1 MTLASEMNSTQ
12 GTILVVDDEPDI
24 LIALED
30 LFEND
35 YRVLTSSS
43 PIKALDIIRQEP
55 DIAIII
61 SDQRMP
67 EMQGDEFLAK
77 ARNVTDAEAILLT
90 GYADLKAV
98 IGAVNKGRIMAYV
111 PKPWDPAA
119 LSNMVAAAYQRR
131 MLARELDT
139 ERALLHGLMEST
151 GDLISF
157 KDLEGRFVR
166 LNAAKARNLG
176 CPAGDCLGRRER
188 DYVSPERATRIEEAE
203 RRVIE
208 ARKPDEVIEER
219 STPDG
224 TTQWFLI
231 NHIPILDESGAVTNL
246 ATIERDITERKLMEM
261 RLRQADKM
269 QALGTL
275 AGGVAH
281 DFNNLLMAVLGS
293 LDLASRRAP
302 DDPRLTRLLQN
313 ATYAAERGASLTQ
326 RLLSFS
332 RQRDLR
338 LQAVDV
344 NQVIT
349 GMNDLLTRT
358 LGGVI
363 RIERHLTDGLWTAMV
378 DPDQLELAIL
388 NLCINARD
396 AMEENGI
403 LTLSTRNETVS
414 EGQIAELN
422 GGEYVVISVVDTGTG
437 IPPEVLAR
445 VLEPFFTTKE
455 VGKGTGL
462 GLPMVY
468 GLAQQ
473 SGGTVTI
480 HSTLGVGT
488 TVELYLSRAAAEQE
502 SDCRQQQTIAPD
514 APKVRIL
521 LVDDDAEVRTV
532 TAAYLNEMGH
542 RVVEAADG
550 SSALDILKA
559 DDHLDLLIAD
569 FAMPGM
575 TGTDLADK
583 AREVRPDIGVLLV
596 TGYADP
602 KRLPEGY
609 LMLHK
614 PFSRDDLAAKVGEAA
629 PRKANLHS
637 TAGER

>member
-1 MTLASEMNSTQ
+1 MTLLSEMNPTN

-35 YRVLTSSS
+35 YRVLTASS
-43 PIKALDIIRQEP
+43 PTQALDILRHEP
-55 DIAIII
+55 EIAIII

-77 ARNVTDAEAILLT
+77 ARNVSDAEAILLT

-166 LNAAKARNLG
+166 LNAGKARSLG
-176 CPAGDCLGRRER
+176 CRAGDCLGRKER
-188 DYVSPERATRIEEAE
+188 DYIAPERAAMIEEAE
-203 RRVIE
+203 RRAIQ
-208 ARKPDEVIEER
+208 ARQPDEVIEER
-219 STPDG
+219 TLPDG
-224 TTQWFLI
+224 KTQWVLI
-231 NHIPILDESGAVTNL
+231 NHIPILDEQGSVTNL

-349 GMNDLLTRT
+349 GMSDLLTRT

-363 RIERHLTDGLWTAMV
+363 RIERHLTDELWAAMV

-396 AMEENGI
+396 AMPENGV
-403 LTLSTRNETVS
+403 LTLSTRNEAVE
-414 EGQIAELN
+414 EGRITDLT
-422 GGEYVVISVVDTGTG
+422 GGDYVVIAVADTGSG

-480 HSTLGVGT
+480 QSTVGTGT
-488 TVELYLSRAAAEQE
+488 TVELYLSRATKAQDGRPHEEQ
-502 SDCRQQQTIAPD
+502 SIAPD

-559 DDHLDLLIAD
+559 DDQLDVLIAD

-575 TGTDLADK
+575 TGTDLACK
-583 AREVRPDIGVLLV
+583 AREVRPDIGILLV

-602 KRLPEGY
+602 KRVPDGY

-614 PFSRDDLAAKVGEAA
+614 PFSRADLAAKVGEATGQTQA
-629 PRKANLHS
+629 
-637 TAGER
+637 

>member
-1 MTLASEMNSTQ
+1 MTSTN

-35 YRVLTSSS
+35 YRVLTASS
-43 PIKALDIIRQEP
+43 PVQALDILRREP
-55 DIAIII
+55 EVAIII

-77 ARNVTDAEAILLT
+77 ARSVSDAEAILLT

-111 PKPWDPAA
+111 PKPWDPTA

-131 MLARELDT
+131 LLARELDT

-157 KDLEGRFVR
+157 KDPEGRFVR
-166 LNAAKARNLG
+166 LNAGKAKSLG
-176 CPAGDCLGRRER
+176 CAAVDCLGRKER
-188 DYVSPERATRIEEAE
+188 DYVSPERAAMIEEAE
-203 RRVIE
+203 RRAIE
-208 ARKPDEVIEER
+208 ARQPDEVIEER
-219 STPDG
+219 TLPDG
-224 TTQWFLI
+224 KTQWLLI
-231 NHIPILDESGAVTNL
+231 NHIPILDEQGSVANL

-349 GMNDLLTRT
+349 GMSDLLTRT

-363 RIERHLTDGLWTAMV
+363 RIERHLTDELWAAMV

-396 AMEENGI
+396 AMAENGV
-403 LTLSTRNETVS
+403 LTLSTRNEAVEEDRITDL
-414 EGQIAELN
+414 A
-422 GGEYVVISVVDTGTG
+422 GGDYVVISVADTGMG

-480 HSTLGVGT
+480 HSTVGAGT
-488 TVELYLSRAAAEQE
+488 TVELYLSRAAKAQDDGHHEEQ
-502 SDCRQQQTIAPD
+502 SIAPD

-559 DDHLDLLIAD
+559 DDQLDVLIAD

-575 TGTDLADK
+575 TGTELADK
-583 AREVRPDIGVLLV
+583 AREVRPGLGILLV

-602 KRLPEGY
+602 KRVPDGY

-614 PFSRDDLAAKVGEAA
+614 PFSRTDLATKVGEATK
-629 PRKANLHS
+629 RGQK
-637 TAGER
+637 

>member
-1 MTLASEMNSTQ
+1 MTLSSEMTSTN

-35 YRVLTSSS
+35 YRVLTASS
-43 PIKALDIIRQEP
+43 PVQALDIIRQEP

-77 ARNVTDAEAILLT
+77 ARHETDADAILLT

-131 MLARELDT
+131 MLARKLDT
-139 ERALLHGLMEST
+139 ERALLRGLMEST

-157 KDLEGRFVR
+157 KDLDGRFVR
-166 LNAAKARNLG
+166 LNASKAQSLG
-176 CPAGDCLGRRER
+176 CNSEDCLDRKER
-188 DYVSPERATRIEEAE
+188 DFVPADRATMIEEAE
-203 RRVIE
+203 RRAVA
-208 ARKPDEVIEER
+208 ARAPDEVIEER
-219 STPDG
+219 TSPDG
-224 TTQWFLI
+224 TTKWFLI
-231 NHIPILDESGAVTNL
+231 NHIPILDEAGSVRNL

-349 GMNDLLTRT
+349 GMSDLLTRT
-358 LGGVI
+358 LGGVV
-363 RIERHLTDGLWTAMV
+363 RIERHLHDGLWMAMV

-396 AMEENGI
+396 AMAENGV
-403 LTLSTRNETVS
+403 LTLSTRNEAVD
-414 EGQIAELN
+414 EGRITELS
-422 GGEYVVISVVDTGTG
+422 GGEYVVISVTDTGSG

-480 HSTLGVGT
+480 QSTVGTGT
-488 TVELYLSRAAAEQE
+488 TVDLYLSRAAAEREDGPHEEQA
-502 SDCRQQQTIAPD
+502 IALD
-514 APKVRIL
+514 APKVRVL

-532 TAAYLNEMGH
+532 TAAYLTEMGH

-550 SSALDILKA
+550 SSALDILKT
-559 DDHLDLLIAD
+559 DDQLDLLIAD

-575 TGTDLADK
+575 TGTDLADR
-583 AREVRPDIGVLLV
+583 ARKIRSDLGILLV

-614 PFSRDDLAAKVGEAA
+614 PFSRPDLAAKVTEATRREQDRSL
-629 PRKANLHS
+629 PV
-637 TAGER
+637 

>member
-1 MTLASEMNSTQ
+1 MTLPSEMNPTH

-30 LFEND
+30 LFED
-35 YRVLTSSS
+35 EYRVLTASS
-43 PIKALDIIRQEP
+43 PIKALDIIRKEP

-98 IGAVNKGRIMAYV
+98 IGAVNKGRIMAYA

-119 LSNMVAAAYQRR
+119 LTNMVAAAYQRR

-139 ERALLHGLMEST
+139 ERSLLHGLMDSS

-157 KDLEGRFVR
+157 KDLDGRFVR
-166 LNAAKARNLG
+166 LNASKARTLG
-176 CPAGDCLGRRER
+176 NAAKSCLGHRER
-188 DYVSPERATRIEEAE
+188 DYVSPERATMIEDAE
-203 RRVIE
+203 RRAIA
-208 ARKPDEVIEER
+208 AREPDEVVEER
-219 STPDG
+219 IAPDG
-224 TTQWFLI
+224 ATQWFLI
-231 NHIPILDESGAVTNL
+231 NRIPILDEVGKVTNL

-332 RQRDLR
+332 RQRDMR

-363 RIERHLTDGLWTAMV
+363 RIERQLTDELWTAMV

-396 AMEENGI
+396 AMTESGI
-403 LTLSTRNETVS
+403 LTLSTRNETV
-414 EGQIAELN
+414 EDGRIAELN
-422 GGEYVVISVVDTGTG
+422 GGDYVVISVADTGTG

-455 VGKGTGL
+455 IGKGTGL

-480 HSTLGVGT
+480 RSTVGTGT
-488 TVELYLSRAAAEQE
+488 TVDLYLSRAACEREDSPRNEQILTM
-502 SDCRQQQTIAPD
+502 DT
-514 APKVRIL
+514 PKVRIL

-532 TAAYLNEMGH
+532 TAAYLTDMGH

-550 SSALDILKA
+550 SSALAILKT
-559 DDHLDLLIAD
+559 DDQLDLLVAD

-583 AREVRPDIGVLLV
+583 ARAIRPEIGILLV

-602 KRLPEGY
+602 KRMPEGY
-609 LMLHK
+609 PMLHK
-614 PFSRDDLAAKVGEAA
+614 PFSRTDLAAKVTEAA
-629 PRKANLHS
+629 RRPA
-637 TAGER
+637 A

>member
-1 MTLASEMNSTQ
+1 MTLPSDSHERS

-24 LIALED
+24 LVALED

-35 YRVLTSSS
+35 YRVLSTTS
-43 PIKALDIIRQEP
+43 PLKALDIIEREP

-67 EMQGDEFLAK
+67 EMAGDEFLAR
-77 ARNVTDAEAILLT
+77 ARHRSDAEAILLT

-111 PKPWDPAA
+111 PKPWDPDA
-119 LSNMVAAAYQRR
+119 LSNMVASAYERHT
-131 MLARELDT
+131 LARELET
-139 ERALLHGLMEST
+139 ERALLRGLMESME
-151 GDLISF
+151 DQISF
-157 KDLEGRFVR
+157 KDPEGRFVR
-166 LNAAKARNLG
+166 LNASKARSLDLA
-176 CPAGDCLGRRER
+176 PEACLGRKEGEFVAPSRAALIEQSIRLAILER
-188 DYVSPERATRIEEAE
+188 RPSESTEERHSPEGA
-203 RRVIE
+203 
-208 ARKPDEVIEER
+208 
-219 STPDG
+219 
-224 TTQWFLI
+224 TQWFLV
-231 NHIPILDESGAVTNL
+231 NHIPIIDEAGAVTNI
-246 ATIERDITERKLMEM
+246 ATIERDITERKVMEM

-338 LQAVDV
+338 PQATDV
-344 NQVIT
+344 NQVIRD
-349 GMNDLLTRT
+349 MNDLLTRT
-358 LGGVI
+358 LGGFI
-363 RIERHLTDGLWTAMV
+363 RIERDLAERLWVAMV

-396 AMEENGI
+396 AMAENGV
-403 LTLSTRNETVS
+403 LTLATRNETIE
-414 EGQIAELN
+414 EGQVTDL
-422 GGEYVVISVVDTGTG
+422 GRGDYVVISVADTGAG
-437 IPPEVLAR
+437 MPPEILSR

-462 GLPMVY
+462 GLSMVY

-473 SGGTVTI
+473 SGGTVVI

-488 TVELYLSRAAAEQE
+488 TVELYLSRTAVDE
-502 SDCRQQQTIAPD
+502 PD
-514 APKVRIL
+514 APHEKTSSAAPTTKVRIL

-542 RVVEAADG
+542 RIVEAADG
-550 SSALDILKA
+550 LSALDILKT
-559 DDHLDLLIAD
+559 DNQLDLLIAD

-575 TGTDLADK
+575 TGLDLAEK
-583 AREVRPDIGVLLV
+583 AKTLHPGLGVLLV

-602 KRLPEGY
+602 ERMPENY
-609 LMLHK
+609 PVLHK
-614 PFSRDDLAAKVGEAA
+614 PFTRDELDAKVAEVA
-629 PRKANLHS
+629 RKDGDADRPH
-637 TAGER
+637 

>member
-1 MTLASEMNSTQ
+1 MNSRN

-24 LIALED
+24 LVALED
-30 LFEND
+30 LFEDD
-35 YRVLTSSS
+35 YRVITTTS
-43 PIKALDIIRQEP
+43 PLKALEIVKQEP

-111 PKPWDPAA
+111 PKPWDPAT
-119 LSNMVAAAYQRR
+119 LSSMVASAYERR
-131 MLARELDT
+131 QLARDLDT
-139 ERALLHGLMEST
+139 ERALLRGLMEST
-151 GDLISF
+151 TDLISF

-166 LNAAKARNLG
+166 LNTSKARSLDCEQDQCLG
-176 CPAGDCLGRRER
+176 CRER
-188 DYVSPERATRIEEAE
+188 DFVAPERAAAIEDAE
-203 RRVIE
+203 RKAVS
-208 ARKPDEVIEER
+208 ARAPHEIIEER
-219 STPDG
+219 TAPDG
-224 TTQWFLI
+224 GTQWFYT
-231 NHIPILDESGAVTNL
+231 NHIPILDEAGAVTNL
-246 ATIERDITERKLMEM
+246 ATIERDITERKMMEM

-293 LDLASRRAP
+293 LDLATRRAP

-313 ATYAAERGASLTQ
+313 ATYAAERGATLTQ

-338 LQAVDV
+338 LQAVDI
-344 NQVIT
+344 NQVI
-349 GMNDLLTRT
+349 GEMNDLLTRT
-358 LGGVI
+358 LGGMV
-363 RIERHLTDGLWTAMV
+363 RIEKHLAPDLWPAMV

-396 AMEENGI
+396 AMPENGTV
-403 LTLSTRNETVS
+403 TLSTRNEHVEHGRITDL
-414 EGQIAELN
+414 GQ
-422 GGEYVVISVVDTGTG
+422 GDYVVISVADKGVG
-437 IPPEVLAR
+437 IPPEVLHR

-480 HSTLGVGT
+480 QSTVGVGT
-488 TVELYLSRAAAEQE
+488 VVELYLSRTSLEQE
-502 SDCRQQQTIAPD
+502 DEQRRKEARLPSAPSL
-514 APKVRIL
+514 RIL

-532 TAAYLNEMGH
+532 TSAYLSEMGH
-542 RVVEAADG
+542 RVVEAGDG
-550 SSALDILKA
+550 PSALDILKA
-559 DDHLDLLIAD
+559 DDRIDLLVAD
-569 FAMPGM
+569 FAMPRM
-575 TGTDLADK
+575 TGTELADK
-583 AREVRPDIGVLLV
+583 ARLGRPGLGVLLV
-596 TGYADP
+596 TGYVDP
-602 KRLPEGY
+602 EKMPQGY
-609 LMLHK
+609 PLLHK
-614 PFSRDDLAAKVGEAA
+614 PFSRAELAAKVTEVGGLAEDAA
-629 PRKANLHS
+629 ES
-637 TAGER
+637 

>member
-1 MTLASEMNSTQ
+1 MTLSGDIHARN

-24 LIALED
+24 LVALED

-35 YRVLTSSS
+35 YRVLSTTS
-43 PIKALDIIRQEP
+43 PLKALDIIEKEP

-67 EMQGDEFLAK
+67 EMPGDEFLAR
-77 ARNVTDAEAILLT
+77 ARHRSDAEAILLT

-98 IGAVNKGRIMAYV
+98 IGAVNKGRIMAYA
-111 PKPWDPAA
+111 PKPWDPTA
-119 LSNMVAAAYQRR
+119 LSSMVASAYERR
-131 MLARELDT
+131 MLARELET
-139 ERALLHGLMEST
+139 ERALLRGLMEST
-151 GDLISF
+151 GDQISF

-166 LNAAKARNLG
+166 LNASKARSLNLT
-176 CPAGDCLGRRER
+176 PEACLGRRES
-188 DYVSPERATRIEEAE
+188 DLVPPERAKPREEAE
-203 RRVIE
+203 RE
-208 ARKPDEVIEER
+208 TLAARKPSEHIEER
-219 STPDG
+219 SASNG
-224 TTQWFLI
+224 GTQWFLV
-231 NHIPILDESGAVTNL
+231 HQIPILNEAGAVTNI
-246 ATIERDITERKLMEM
+246 ATIERDVTERKIMEM

-344 NQVIT
+344 NHVISD
-349 GMNDLLTRT
+349 MNDLLTRT
-358 LGGVI
+358 LGGFI
-363 RIERHLTDGLWTAMV
+363 RIERHLAGSLWKAMV
-378 DPDQLELAIL
+378 DPDQLELAVL

-396 AMEENGI
+396 AMSENGV
-403 LTLSTRNETVS
+403 LTLSTRNEVIE
-414 EGQIAELN
+414 EGRITDL
-422 GGEYVVISVVDTGTG
+422 GRGDYVVISVADTGAG
-437 IPPEVLAR
+437 IPPEILSR

-462 GLPMVY
+462 GLSMVY

-480 HSTLGVGT
+480 DSTIGAGT
-488 TVELYLSRAAAEQE
+488 TVELYLSRAAIEEPRPE
-502 SDCRQQQTIAPD
+502 SEETSSFPS

-532 TAAYLNEMGH
+532 TAAYLSEMGH

-550 SSALDILKA
+550 ASALDILKA
-559 DDHLDLLIAD
+559 DSQFDLLIAD
-569 FAMPGM
+569 FAMPSM
-575 TGTDLADK
+575 TGLELAEQVRKLQPDLG
-583 AREVRPDIGVLLV
+583 ILLV

-602 KRLPEGY
+602 ERMPENY
-609 LMLHK
+609 PVLHK
-614 PFSRDDLAAKVGEAA
+614 PFTRTELGRKVTE
-629 PRKANLHS
+629 
-637 TAGER
+637 TARNAEHAGLPQS

>member
-1 MTLASEMNSTQ
+1 MSLADEMNAET

-24 LIALED
+24 LVALED
-30 LFEND
+30 LFESH
-35 YRVLTSSS
+35 YRVLTASS
-43 PIKALDIIRQEP
+43 PIKALDIIKHEP

-67 EMQGDEFLAK
+67 EMPGDEFLAK
-77 ARNVTDAEAILLT
+77 ARASTNAEAILLT

-98 IGAVNKGRIMAYV
+98 IGAVNKGRIMAYM
-111 PKPWDPAA
+111 PKPWDPDA
-119 LSNMVAAAYQRR
+119 LANMVAVAYQRR
-131 MLARELDT
+131 RLAQELDT
-139 ERALLHGLMEST
+139 ERALLRGLMESSD
-151 GDLISF
+151 DLISF
-157 KDLEGRFVR
+157 KDRDGRFVR
-166 LNAAKARNLG
+166 LNAAKAKSLACQPDSCIG
-176 CPAGDCLGRRER
+176 HRER
-188 DYVSPERATRIEEAE
+188 DFVSPERARMIEEAE
-203 RRVIE
+203 RRAIE
-208 ARKPDEVIEER
+208 AKAPDEIVEER
-219 STPDG
+219 ASADG
-224 TTQWFLI
+224 DTQWFLI
-231 NHIPILDESGAVTNL
+231 NHIPILDEAGSVTKL
-246 ATIERDITERKLMEM
+246 ATIERNVTERKLMEM

-349 GMNDLLTRT
+349 EMNDLLLRT
-358 LGGVI
+358 LGGMI
-363 RIERHLTDGLWTAMV
+363 RIERQLADGLWSAIV

-396 AMEENGI
+396 AMPDNGT
-403 LTLSTRNETVS
+403 LTLSTRNESVE
-414 EGQIAELN
+414 EGQIADLAQ
-422 GGEYVVISVVDTGTG
+422 GDYVVISVADTGTG
-437 IPPEVLAR
+437 IPPEVLSR

-473 SGGTVTI
+473 SGGTVVI
-480 HSTLGVGT
+480 NSAVGSGT
-488 TVELYLSRAAAEQE
+488 VVELYLSRTSTEQ
-502 SDCRQQQTIAPD
+502 RQGTRRQEETEHTSR
-514 APKVRIL
+514 KVRIL
-521 LVDDDAEVRTV
+521 LVDDDAEVRAV
-532 TAAYLNEMGH
+532 TAAYLAEMGH

-550 SSALDILKA
+550 AAALDILRA
-559 DDHLDLLIAD
+559 DDQLDLLIAD

-575 TGTDLADK
+575 TGTELADK
-583 AREVRPDIGVLLV
+583 ARGIRPGLGVLLV

-602 KRLPEGY
+602 ARMPDSY
-609 LMLHK
+609 LFLNK
-614 PFSRDDLAAKVGEAA
+614 PFSRSDLAAKIHEAA
-629 PRKANLHS
+629 PAEQSEAKAS
-637 TAGER
+637 A

>member
-1 MTLASEMNSTQ
+1 MTLPSEMTSPH

-24 LIALED
+24 LVALED

-35 YRVLTSSS
+35 YRVLTASS
-43 PIKALDIIRQEP
+43 PTKALDILRHEP
-55 DIAIII
+55 EVAIII

-77 ARNVTDAEAILLT
+77 ARDVSDAEAILLT

-111 PKPWDPAA
+111 PKPWDPTA

-131 MLARELDT
+131 LLARELDT

-166 LNAAKARNLG
+166 LNAGKARSLG
-176 CPAGDCLGRRER
+176 CTAGACLGRKER
-188 DYVSPERATRIEEAE
+188 DYVSPERATMIEEAE
-203 RRVIE
+203 RRAIE
-208 ARKPDEVIEER
+208 ARQPDEVIEER
-219 STPDG
+219 TLPDG
-224 TTQWFLI
+224 RTQWCLI
-231 NHIPILDESGAVTNL
+231 NHIPILDDQGAVTNL

-344 NQVIT
+344 NQVIS
-349 GMNDLLTRT
+349 GMSDLLTRT

-363 RIERHLTDGLWTAMV
+363 RIERHLADELWPAMV

-396 AMEENGI
+396 AMPENGI
-403 LTLSTRNETVS
+403 LTLATRNQAVE
-414 EGQIAELN
+414 EGRISDLT
-422 GGEYVVISVVDTGTG
+422 GGNYVVISVVDTGSG

-480 HSTLGVGT
+480 HSTVGIGT
-488 TVELYLSRAAAEQE
+488 TVELYLSRAAKAQDGRPHEGH
-502 SDCRQQQTIAPD
+502 SIAPD

-532 TAAYLNEMGH
+532 TAAYLSEMGH

-550 SSALDILKA
+550 ATALDILKA
-559 DDHLDLLIAD
+559 DDHLDVLIAD

-575 TGTDLADK
+575 TGTELADK
-583 AREVRPDIGVLLV
+583 ARDVRPGLGVLLV

-602 KRLPEGY
+602 KRVPDGY

-614 PFSRDDLAAKVGEAA
+614 PFSRVDLATKVGEAA
-629 PRKANLHS
+629 GQKQ
-637 TAGER
+637 G

>member
-1 MTLASEMNSTQ
+1 MTLPSDTNPRN

-24 LIALED
+24 LIAIED
-30 LFEND
+30 LFED
-35 YRVLTSSS
+35 RYRVITATS
-43 PIKALDIIRQEP
+43 PVKALDIIRREP

-67 EMQGDEFLAK
+67 EMQGDEFLAR
-77 ARNVTDAEAILLT
+77 ARHETDAEAILLT

-98 IGAVNKGRIMAYV
+98 IGAVNNGRIMAYV

-119 LSNMVAAAYQRR
+119 LSSMVAAAYERR
-131 MLARELDT
+131 LLARELAT
-139 ERALLHGLMEST
+139 ERALLRGLMEST
-151 GDLISF
+151 GDQISF
-157 KDLEGRFVR
+157 KDPDGRFVR
-166 LNAAKARNLG
+166 LNASKAKS
-176 CPAGDCLGRRER
+176 LGRTPGECIGLKER
-188 DYVSPERATRIEEAE
+188 DFVTPERAAMIEEAE
-203 RRVIE
+203 RRAIA
-208 ARKPDEVIEER
+208 ARAPDEVVEER
-219 STPDG
+219 TAPDG
-224 TTQWFLI
+224 SAQWFLI
-231 NHIPILDESGAVTNL
+231 NHIPILDKAGAVANL
-246 ATIERDITERKLMEM
+246 ATIERDISERKTMEM

-293 LDLASRRAP
+293 LDLALRRAP

-332 RQRDLR
+332 RQRDLK
-338 LQAVDV
+338 LQAVDI

-349 GMNDLLTRT
+349 DMNDLLTRT

-363 RIERHLTDGLWTAMV
+363 RIERRLAEGLWSAMV

-396 AMEENGI
+396 AMAENGV
-403 LTLSTRNETVS
+403 LTLSTRNEPVA
-414 EGQIAELN
+414 EGQIVDLSP
-422 GGEYVVISVVDTGTG
+422 GDYVVISVADTGSG
-437 IPPEVLAR
+437 IPPDILAR

-480 HSTLGVGT
+480 NSTVGVGT
-488 TVELYLSRAAAEQE
+488 VVELYLSRISMGREGGAQEEQSVAPAA
-502 SDCRQQQTIAPD
+502 SR
-514 APKVRIL
+514 VRIL

-532 TAAYLNEMGH
+532 TAAYLAEMGH

-559 DDHLDLLIAD
+559 DDQIDLLIAD

-583 AREVRPDIGVLLV
+583 AREARPGIGILLV

-602 KRLPEGY
+602 EKVPDGY
-609 LMLHK
+609 PVLQK
-614 PFSRDDLAAKVGEAA
+614 PFTRADLAAKVTDAT
-629 PRKANLHS
+629 P
-637 TAGER
+637 

>member
-1 MTLASEMNSTQ
+1 MTLPSEMTATN

-24 LIALED
+24 LVALED

-35 YRVLTSSS
+35 YRVLTASS
-43 PIKALDIIRQEP
+43 PIKALEILRHAPEV
-55 DIAIII
+55 AIII

-77 ARNVTDAEAILLT
+77 ARDVSDAEAILLT

-111 PKPWDPAA
+111 PKPWEPTA

-131 MLARELDT
+131 LLARALDT

-166 LNAAKARNLG
+166 LNAGKARSLG
-176 CPAGDCLGRRER
+176 CTAGDCLGRKER
-188 DYVSPERATRIEEAE
+188 DYVSPERAAMIEEAE
-203 RRVIE
+203 RRAIE
-208 ARKPDEVIEER
+208 ARQPDEVVEER
-219 STPDG
+219 TLPDG
-224 TTQWFLI
+224 KTQWCLI
-231 NHIPILDESGAVTNL
+231 NHIPILDDQGSVTNL

-349 GMNDLLTRT
+349 GMSDLLTRT

-363 RIERHLTDGLWTAMV
+363 RIERHLADELWTAMV

-396 AMEENGI
+396 AMAENGV
-403 LTLSTRNETVS
+403 LTLSTRNEAVE
-414 EGQIAELN
+414 EGRITDLTA
-422 GGEYVVISVVDTGTG
+422 GDYVVISVADTGTG

-480 HSTLGVGT
+480 NSTVGVGT
-488 TVELYLSRAAAEQE
+488 TVELYLSRAAAAQDGRPDEE
-502 SDCRQQQTIAPD
+502 KSIAPD

-532 TAAYLNEMGH
+532 TAAYLSEMGH

-559 DDHLDLLIAD
+559 DNQLDVLIAD

-575 TGTDLADK
+575 TGTELADK
-583 AREVRPDIGVLLV
+583 ARELRPDLGVMLV

-602 KRLPEGY
+602 RRVPEGY
-609 LMLHK
+609 LILHK
-614 PFSRDDLAAKVGEAA
+614 PFTRADLAAKVSEAA
-629 PRKANLHS
+629 GQKQ
-637 TAGER
+637 E

>member
-1 MTLASEMNSTQ
+1 MTLSSEMKSTH

-35 YRVLTSSS
+35 YRVLTASS
-43 PIKALDIIRQEP
+43 PMQALDIIRHEP

-67 EMQGDEFLAK
+67 EMQGDEFLAQ
-77 ARNVTDAEAILLT
+77 ARHETDADAILLT

-131 MLARELDT
+131 MLARKLDT
-139 ERALLHGLMEST
+139 ERALLRGLMEST

-166 LNAAKARNLG
+166 LNASKARSLG
-176 CPAGDCLGRRER
+176 CGTEDCLGRKER
-188 DYVSPERATRIEEAE
+188 DYISPERATMIEEAE
-203 RRVIE
+203 RRAIA
-208 ARKPDEVIEER
+208 ARTPDEVVEER
-219 STPDG
+219 TAPDG
-224 TTQWFLI
+224 TTQWILI
-231 NHIPILDESGAVTNL
+231 NHIPILDEAGTVTNL

-363 RIERHLTDGLWTAMV
+363 RIERHLSEGLWTAMV

-396 AMEENGI
+396 AMAENGI
-403 LTLSTRNETVS
+403 LTLSTRNETVD
-414 EGQIAELN
+414 EGRIPDLG
-422 GGEYVVISVVDTGTG
+422 GGEYVVISVVDTGSG
-437 IPPEVLAR
+437 IPPEVLTR

-480 HSTLGVGT
+480 HSAVGSGT

-502 SDCRQQQTIAPD
+502 KGPQEKQAVAHD

-521 LVDDDAEVRTV
+521 LVDDDADVRTV
-532 TAAYLNEMGH
+532 TAAYLTEMGH

-550 SSALDILKA
+550 LSALDILKA
-559 DDHLDLLIAD
+559 DHQLDLLIAD

-583 AREVRPDIGVLLV
+583 AREIRPGLGILLV

-602 KRLPEGY
+602 KRLPDDY

-614 PFSRDDLAAKVGEAA
+614 PFSRADLAAKVTEAA
-629 PRKANLHS
+629 RMDQDHGSSA
-637 TAGER
+637 

>member
-1 MTLASEMNSTQ
+1 MTLSSEMTSTS

-35 YRVLTSSS
+35 YRVLTASS
-43 PIKALDIIRQEP
+43 PIQALDIIRQEP

-77 ARNVTDAEAILLT
+77 ARHETDADAILLT

-119 LSNMVAAAYQRR
+119 LSNMVATAYQRR
-131 MLARELDT
+131 MLARKLDT
-139 ERALLHGLMEST
+139 ERALLRGLMEST

-157 KDLEGRFVR
+157 KDLDGRFVR
-166 LNAAKARNLG
+166 LNASKARSLG
-176 CPAGDCLGRRER
+176 CNSEDCLGRKER
-188 DYVSPERATRIEEAE
+188 DYVSPERATMIEEAE
-203 RRVIE
+203 RRAIA
-208 ARKPDEVIEER
+208 ARAPDDVIEER
-219 STPDG
+219 TSPDG
-224 TTQWFLI
+224 TTQWVLI
-231 NHIPILDESGAVTNL
+231 NHIPILDEAGTVTNL

-363 RIERHLTDGLWTAMV
+363 RIERHLHDGLWTAMV

-396 AMEENGI
+396 AMTENGV
-403 LTLSTRNETVS
+403 LTLSTRNETVE
-414 EGQIAELN
+414 EGRITELS
-422 GGEYVVISVVDTGTG
+422 GGEYVVISVKDTGSG

-480 HSTLGVGT
+480 HSTIGAGT
-488 TVELYLSRAAAEQE
+488 TVELYLSRAAVEREDGPQE
-502 SDCRQQQTIAPD
+502 EPAIAPN
-514 APKVRIL
+514 APKMRIL

-550 SSALDILKA
+550 LSALDILKA
-559 DDHLDLLIAD
+559 DDQIDVLIAD

-583 AREVRPDIGVLLV
+583 AREIRSDLSILLV

-602 KRLPEGY
+602 KRLPNGY

-614 PFSRDDLAAKVGEAA
+614 PFSRADLAAKVTAA
-629 PRKANLHS
+629 TRWEQDRS
-637 TAGER
+637 SSI

>member
-1 MTLASEMNSTQ
+1 MTSTH

-35 YRVLTSSS
+35 YRVLTASS
-43 PIKALDIIRQEP
+43 PVQALDIIRQEP

-77 ARNVTDAEAILLT
+77 ARHETDADAILLT

-131 MLARELDT
+131 MLARKLDT

-157 KDLEGRFVR
+157 KDLDGRFVR
-166 LNAAKARNLG
+166 LNASKARSLRCN
-176 CPAGDCLGRRER
+176 AEDCLGCKER
-188 DYVSPERATRIEEAE
+188 DYVSPERATMIEEAE
-203 RRVIE
+203 RRAIA
-208 ARKPDEVIEER
+208 ARAPNEVIEER
-219 STPDG
+219 TTPDG

-231 NHIPILDESGAVTNL
+231 NHIPILDEAGTVTNL

-344 NQVIT
+344 NQVII

-363 RIERHLTDGLWTAMV
+363 RIERHLHDGLWTAMV

-396 AMEENGI
+396 AMAENGL
-403 LTLSTRNETVS
+403 LTLSTRNETVDEGRIS
-414 EGQIAELN
+414 ELGS
-422 GGEYVVISVVDTGTG
+422 GEYVVISVKDTGSG

-480 HSTLGVGT
+480 QSTVGAGT
-488 TVELYLSRAAAEQE
+488 TVELYLSRAAIEREDGPQE
-502 SDCRQQQTIAPD
+502 VKAVASD

-532 TAAYLNEMGH
+532 TAAYLTDMGH

-550 SSALDILKA
+550 SSALDILRT
-559 DDHLDLLIAD
+559 DDQLDLLIAD

-583 AREVRPDIGVLLV
+583 AREVRPNLGILLV

-602 KRLPEGY
+602 KRLPDGY

-614 PFSRDDLAAKVGEAA
+614 PFSRSDLAVKVTEAA
-629 PRKANLHS
+629 QGVQDRNPSA
-637 TAGER
+637 

>member
-1 MTLASEMNSTQ
+1 MTLPSEMNPTN

-35 YRVLTSSS
+35 YRVLTASS
-43 PIKALDIIRQEP
+43 PTKALDILRHEP
-55 DIAIII
+55 EVAIII

-77 ARNVTDAEAILLT
+77 ARDVSDAEAILLT

-131 MLARELDT
+131 LLARELDT

-166 LNAAKARNLG
+166 LNAGKARSLG
-176 CPAGDCLGRRER
+176 CAASDCLGRKER
-188 DYVSPERATRIEEAE
+188 DYVSPERAMMIEEAE
-203 RRVIE
+203 RRAIA
-208 ARKPDEVIEER
+208 ARQPDEVIEER
-219 STPDG
+219 TLPDG
-224 TTQWFLI
+224 KTQWCLI
-231 NHIPILDESGAVTNL
+231 NHIPILDDQGIVTNL

-349 GMNDLLTRT
+349 GMSDLLTRT

-363 RIERHLTDGLWTAMV
+363 RIERHLADELWTAMV

-396 AMEENGI
+396 AMAENGI
-403 LTLSTRNETVS
+403 LTLSTRNEAVE
-414 EGQIAELN
+414 EGRITDLT
-422 GGEYVVISVVDTGTG
+422 GGDYVVISVTDTGSG

-480 HSTLGVGT
+480 HSTVGVGT
-488 TVELYLSRAAAEQE
+488 AVELYLSRAARAQDGRPHEEQ
-502 SDCRQQQTIAPD
+502 SIAPD
-514 APKVRIL
+514 ARKVRIL

-532 TAAYLNEMGH
+532 TAAYLSEMGH

-559 DDHLDLLIAD
+559 DDQLDVLIAD

-575 TGTDLADK
+575 TGIELADR
-583 AREVRPDIGVLLV
+583 AHEIRSGLGILLV

-602 KRLPEGY
+602 KRVPGGY

-614 PFSRDDLAAKVGEAA
+614 PFTRTDLAAKVSEAT
-629 PRKANLHS
+629 KQKQ
-637 TAGER
+637 E

>member
-1 MTLASEMNSTQ
+1 MTLSSEMTSTN

-35 YRVLTSSS
+35 YRVLTASS
-43 PIKALDIIRQEP
+43 PVQALDIIRQEP

-77 ARNVTDAEAILLT
+77 ARHETDADAILLT

-131 MLARELDT
+131 MLARKLDT
-139 ERALLHGLMEST
+139 ERALLRGLMEST

-157 KDLEGRFVR
+157 KDLDGRFVR
-166 LNAAKARNLG
+166 LNASKAQSLG
-176 CPAGDCLGRRER
+176 CNSEDCLGRKER
-188 DYVSPERATRIEEAE
+188 DFVPPDRATMIEEAE
-203 RRVIE
+203 RRAVA
-208 ARKPDEVIEER
+208 ARAPDEVIEER
-219 STPDG
+219 TSPDG
-224 TTQWFLI
+224 TTKWFLI
-231 NHIPILDESGAVTNL
+231 NHIPILDEAGSVRNL

-349 GMNDLLTRT
+349 GMSDLLTRT
-358 LGGVI
+358 LGGVV
-363 RIERHLTDGLWTAMV
+363 RIERHLHDGLWMAMV

-396 AMEENGI
+396 AMAENGV
-403 LTLSTRNETVS
+403 LTLSTRNEVVD
-414 EGQIAELN
+414 EGRITELS
-422 GGEYVVISVVDTGTG
+422 GGEYVVISVTDTGSG

-480 HSTLGVGT
+480 QSSVGTGT
-488 TVELYLSRAAAEQE
+488 TVDLYLSRAAAEREDGPHEEQA
-502 SDCRQQQTIAPD
+502 IAPD

-532 TAAYLNEMGH
+532 TAAYLTEMGH

-550 SSALDILKA
+550 SSALDILKT
-559 DDHLDLLIAD
+559 DDQLDLLIAD

-575 TGTDLADK
+575 TGTDLADR
-583 AREVRPDIGVLLV
+583 ARKIRSDLGILLV

-614 PFSRDDLAAKVGEAA
+614 PFSRPDLAAKVTEATHREQDRSS
-629 PRKANLHS
+629 PV
-637 TAGER
+637 

>member
-1 MTLASEMNSTQ
+1 MTLPSEMTATN

-30 LFEND
+30 LFENEF
-35 YRVLTSSS
+35 RVLTASS
-43 PIKALDIIRQEP
+43 PVQALDILRQEP
-55 DIAIII
+55 EIAIII

-77 ARNVTDAEAILLT
+77 ARNVSDAEAILLT

-119 LSNMVAAAYQRR
+119 LSSMVAAAYQRR
-131 MLARELDT
+131 LLARELDT

-166 LNAAKARNLG
+166 LNASKARNLG
-176 CPAGDCLGRRER
+176 CTAGECLGRKER
-188 DYVSPERATRIEEAE
+188 DYISPERATMIEEAE
-203 RRVIE
+203 RRAIE
-208 ARKPDEVIEER
+208 ARQPDEIVEER
-219 STPDG
+219 TAPDG
-224 TTQWFLI
+224 KTQWFLI
-231 NHIPILDESGAVTNL
+231 NHIPILDEQGTVTNL

-338 LQAVDV
+338 LQTVDV
-344 NQVIT
+344 NQVIA
-349 GMNDLLTRT
+349 GMSDLLTRT

-363 RIERHLTDGLWTAMV
+363 RIERHLADDLWTAMV

-396 AMEENGI
+396 AMAENGV
-403 LTLSTRNETVS
+403 LTLSTRNEAVE
-414 EGQIAELN
+414 EGRIADLT
-422 GGEYVVISVVDTGTG
+422 GGDYVVIAVADTGTG

-480 HSTLGVGT
+480 HSTVGVGT
-488 TVELYLSRAAAEQE
+488 TVELYLSRAATAQDGRPHEEQ
-502 SDCRQQQTIAPD
+502 SVAPD

-532 TAAYLNEMGH
+532 TAAYLSEMGH

-559 DDHLDLLIAD
+559 DSQLDVLIAD

-575 TGTDLADK
+575 TGTELADK
-583 AREVRPDIGVLLV
+583 AREVRPDLGILLV

-602 KRLPEGY
+602 KRVPDGY

-614 PFSRDDLAAKVGEAA
+614 PFTRADLATKVSEAA
-629 PRKANLHS
+629 GQKQ
-637 TAGER
+637 E

>member
-1 MTLASEMNSTQ
+1 MTATN

-24 LIALED
+24 LVALED
-30 LFEND
+30 LFENE
-35 YRVLTSSS
+35 YRVLTASS
-43 PIKALDIIRQEP
+43 PIKALEILRHEP
-55 DIAIII
+55 EVAIII

-77 ARNVTDAEAILLT
+77 ARDVSNAEAILLT

-131 MLARELDT
+131 LLARELDT

-166 LNAAKARNLG
+166 LNAGKARSLG
-176 CPAGDCLGRRER
+176 CTAGDCLGRKER
-188 DYVSPERATRIEEAE
+188 DYVSPERAAMIEEAE
-203 RRVIE
+203 RRAIE
-208 ARKPDEVIEER
+208 ARQPDEVIEER
-219 STPDG
+219 TLPDG
-224 TTQWFLI
+224 RTQWCLI
-231 NHIPILDESGAVTNL
+231 NHIPILDDQGSVTNL

-344 NQVIT
+344 NHVIT
-349 GMNDLLTRT
+349 GMSDLLTRT

-363 RIERHLTDGLWTAMV
+363 RIERHLIDELWTAMV

-396 AMEENGI
+396 AMAENGV
-403 LTLSTRNETVS
+403 LTLSTRNEAVE
-414 EGQIAELN
+414 EGRITDLTA
-422 GGEYVVISVVDTGTG
+422 GDYVVISVADTGTG

-473 SGGTVTI
+473 SGGTVAI
-480 HSTLGVGT
+480 HSTVGVGT
-488 TVELYLSRAAAEQE
+488 TVELYLSRAVTAQDGRPREEQ
-502 SDCRQQQTIAPD
+502 SIAPD

-532 TAAYLNEMGH
+532 TAAYLSEMGH

-559 DDHLDLLIAD
+559 DSQLDVLIAD

-575 TGTDLADK
+575 TGTELADK
-583 AREVRPDIGVLLV
+583 AREVRPDLGVMLV

-602 KRLPEGY
+602 RRVPDGY

-614 PFSRDDLAAKVGEAA
+614 PFTRADLALKVSDAA
-629 PRKANLHS
+629 GQKR
-637 TAGER
+637 E

>member
-1 MTLASEMNSTQ
+1 MTLPSEIHSTQ

-24 LIALED
+24 LIAIEDLLED
-30 LFEND
+30 D
-35 YRVLTSSS
+35 YRVLTAST
-43 PIKALDIIRQEP
+43 PIKALDILRREP
-55 DIAIII
+55 DIAVII

-77 ARNVTDAEAILLT
+77 ARELSDAEAILLT

-98 IGAVNKGRIMAYV
+98 IGAVNKGRIMAYA

-119 LSNMVAAAYQRR
+119 LSNMVANAYQRR
-131 MLARELDT
+131 MLAKELDT

-151 GDLISF
+151 EDLISF

-166 LNAAKARNLG
+166 LNASKAQSLG
-176 CPAGDCLGRRER
+176 CSAGECLGRRER
-188 DYVSPERATRIEEAE
+188 DYISPERATMIEEAE
-203 RRVIE
+203 RRAI
-208 ARKPDEVIEER
+208 AAGKPDEVIEER
-219 STPDG
+219 SSPDG
-224 TTQWFLI
+224 ASQWFLI
-231 NHIPILDESGAVTNL
+231 NRIPILGESGAVTNL
-246 ATIERDITERKLMEM
+246 ATIERNITERKLMEM

-338 LQAVDV
+338 LQAVNV
-344 NQVIT
+344 NETIA

-363 RIERHLTDGLWTAMV
+363 RIERRLADGLWPALV
-378 DPDQLELAIL
+378 DPDQLELAVL

-396 AMEENGI
+396 AMPENGV
-403 LTLSTRNETVS
+403 LTLSTRNEMVE
-414 EGQIAELN
+414 EGQITDLS
-422 GGEYVVISVVDTGTG
+422 GGDYVVISVADTGSG
-437 IPPEVLAR
+437 IPQEILTR

-480 HSTLGVGT
+480 QSAVGAGT
-488 TVELYLSRAAAEQE
+488 TVELYLSRAAEEKETGPRKEQVV
-502 SDCRQQQTIAPD
+502 APD
-514 APKVRIL
+514 APKVRII

-532 TAAYLNEMGH
+532 TAAYLTEMGH

-550 SSALDILKA
+550 SSALEIVKSDSDI
-559 DDHLDLLIAD
+559 DLLIAD

-583 AREVRPDIGVLLV
+583 AREVRPDIGILLV

-602 KRLPEGY
+602 KRVSDDY

-614 PFSRDDLAAKVGEAA
+614 PFTREDLAAKVTEAA
-629 PRKANLHS
+629 HRRERK
-637 TAGER
+637 

>member
-1 MTLASEMNSTQ
+1 MTLPREMKSTN

-35 YRVLTSSS
+35 YRVLTASS
-43 PIKALDIIRQEP
+43 PVQALDIIRHEP

-131 MLARELDT
+131 MLARQLDT

-157 KDLEGRFVR
+157 KDAEGRFVR
-166 LNAAKARNLG
+166 LNAGKAQSLG
-176 CPAGDCLGRRER
+176 CAAGDCLGRRER
-188 DYVSPERATRIEEAE
+188 DYVSPDRAAMIEEAE
-203 RRVIE
+203 RRALA
-208 ARKPDEVIEER
+208 AREPAEMIEER
-219 STPDG
+219 TSPEG

-231 NHIPILDESGAVTNL
+231 NHIPILDESGTVTNL

-302 DDPRLTRLLQN
+302 DDPRMTRLLQK

-332 RQRDLR
+332 RQSELR
-338 LQAVDV
+338 LQFVDG
-344 NQVIT
+344 N
-349 GMNDLLTRT
+349 
-358 LGGVI
+358 
-363 RIERHLTDGLWTAMV
+363 
-378 DPDQLELAIL
+378 
-388 NLCINARD
+388 
-396 AMEENGI
+396 
-403 LTLSTRNETVS
+403 
-414 EGQIAELN
+414 
-422 GGEYVVISVVDTGTG
+422 
-437 IPPEVLAR
+437 
-445 VLEPFFTTKE
+445 
-455 VGKGTGL
+455 
-462 GLPMVY
+462 
-468 GLAQQ
+468 
-473 SGGTVTI
+473 
-480 HSTLGVGT
+480 
-488 TVELYLSRAAAEQE
+488 
-502 SDCRQQQTIAPD
+502 
-514 APKVRIL
+514 
-521 LVDDDAEVRTV
+521 
-532 TAAYLNEMGH
+532 
-542 RVVEAADG
+542 
-550 SSALDILKA
+550 
-559 DDHLDLLIAD
+559 
-569 FAMPGM
+569 
-575 TGTDLADK
+575 
-583 AREVRPDIGVLLV
+583 
-596 TGYADP
+596 
-602 KRLPEGY
+602 
-609 LMLHK
+609 
-614 PFSRDDLAAKVGEAA
+614 
-629 PRKANLHS
+629 
-637 TAGER
+637 

>member
-1 MTLASEMNSTQ
+1 MTWSSDAQSRN

-24 LIALED
+24 LVALED

-35 YRVLTSSS
+35 YRVLSTTS
-43 PIKALDIIRQEP
+43 PLKALDILENEP

-67 EMQGDEFLAK
+67 EMQGDEFLAQ
-77 ARNVTDAEAILLT
+77 ARHHSNAEAILLT

-98 IGAVNKGRIMAYV
+98 IGAVNKGRIMAYA
-111 PKPWDPAA
+111 PKPWEPAA
-119 LSNMVAAAYQRR
+119 LSSTVAAAYQRR

-139 ERALLHGLMEST
+139 ERALLRGLMEST
-151 GDLISF
+151 SDQISF

-166 LNAAKARNLG
+166 LNASKARSLNL
-176 CPAGDCLGRRER
+176 ASEACLGRKEREL
-188 DYVSPERATRIEEAE
+188 VAPEQAKLIDETE
-203 RRVIE
+203 RQTIT
-208 ARKPDEVIEER
+208 AGKPSERIEER
-219 STPDG
+219 SSPDG
-224 TTQWFLI
+224 ATQWFLI
-231 NHIPILDESGAVTNL
+231 NQIPILNQDGAVTNL

-293 LDLASRRAP
+293 LDLATRRAP

-349 GMNDLLTRT
+349 DMNDLLVRS
-358 LGGVI
+358 LGGFI
-363 RIERHLTDGLWTAMV
+363 RIERRLAEPLWAALV

-396 AMEENGI
+396 AMAENGV
-403 LTLSTRNETVS
+403 LTLSTRNRTVG
-414 EGQIAELN
+414 EGEVTDLQK
-422 GGEYVVISVVDTGTG
+422 GDYVVVSVADTGEG
-437 IPPEVLAR
+437 MSPEILSR

-462 GLPMVY
+462 GLSMVY

-473 SGGTVTI
+473 SGGTVVI
-480 HSTLGVGT
+480 NSTVGVGT
-488 TVELYLSRAAAEQE
+488 TVELYLSKSTADR
-502 SDCRQQQTIAPD
+502 SDSAHEEASLVDSTIKA
-514 APKVRIL
+514 RIL
-521 LVDDDAEVRTV
+521 LVDDDAEVRAV
-532 TAAYLNEMGH
+532 TAAYLNDMGH

-550 SSALDILKA
+550 ASALDILRA
-559 DDHLDLLIAD
+559 DSGLDLLIAD

-575 TGTDLADK
+575 TGLDLANK
-583 AREVRPDIGVLLV
+583 ARKQQPDLGILLV

-602 KRLPEGY
+602 ERMPDNYPVLQ
-609 LMLHK
+609 K
-614 PFSRDDLAAKVGEAA
+614 PFSRVELGVKVREAA
-629 PRKANLHS
+629 RP
-637 TAGER
+637 GEPTGTPPS

>member
-1 MTLASEMNSTQ
+1 MTLPSEMTATN

-24 LIALED
+24 LVALED

-35 YRVLTSSS
+35 YRVLTASS
-43 PIKALDIIRQEP
+43 PLKALEILRHEP
-55 DIAIII
+55 EVAIII

-67 EMQGDEFLAK
+67 EMQGDEFLAR
-77 ARNVTDAEAILLT
+77 ARDVSDAEAILLT

-111 PKPWDPAA
+111 PKPWEPTA

-131 MLARELDT
+131 LLARELDT

-166 LNAAKARNLG
+166 LNAGKARSLG
-176 CPAGDCLGRRER
+176 CKAGECLGRRER
-188 DYVSPERATRIEEAE
+188 DYISPERATMIEEAE
-203 RRVIE
+203 RRAIE
-208 ARKPDEVIEER
+208 ARQPDEMIEER
-219 STPDG
+219 TLPDG
-224 TTQWFLI
+224 KTQWFLI
-231 NHIPILDESGAVTNL
+231 NHIPILDDQGTVTNL

-349 GMNDLLTRT
+349 GMSDLLTRT

-363 RIERHLTDGLWTAMV
+363 RIERHLAGELWTAMV

-396 AMEENGI
+396 AMAESGV
-403 LTLSTRNETVS
+403 LTLSTRNEVVEDGRITD
-414 EGQIAELN
+414 LT
-422 GGEYVVISVVDTGTG
+422 GGDYVVISVADTGAG
-437 IPPEVLAR
+437 ISPEVLAR

-480 HSTLGVGT
+480 HSAIGVGT
-488 TVELYLSRAAAEQE
+488 TVELYLSRAAKAQGGRPHEEQ
-502 SDCRQQQTIAPD
+502 SIAID

-532 TAAYLNEMGH
+532 TAAYLSEMGH

-559 DDHLDLLIAD
+559 DDQLDVLLAD

-575 TGTDLADK
+575 TGTELADR
-583 AREVRPDIGVLLV
+583 AREVRPGLGVLLV

-602 KRLPEGY
+602 RRVPDGY
-609 LMLHK
+609 LILHK
-614 PFSRDDLAAKVGEAA
+614 PFTRADLAARVSEAA
-629 PRKANLHS
+629 RQ
-637 TAGER
+637 EQE

>member
-1 MTLASEMNSTQ
+1 M
-12 GTILVVDDEPDI
+12 
-24 LIALED
+24 
-30 LFEND
+30 
-35 YRVLTSSS
+35 
-43 PIKALDIIRQEP
+43 
-55 DIAIII
+55 
-61 SDQRMP
+61 
-67 EMQGDEFLAK
+67 
-77 ARNVTDAEAILLT
+77 
-90 GYADLKAV
+90 
-98 IGAVNKGRIMAYV
+98 
-111 PKPWDPAA
+111 
-119 LSNMVAAAYQRR
+119 
-131 MLARELDT
+131 
-139 ERALLHGLMEST
+139 
-151 GDLISF
+151 
-157 KDLEGRFVR
+157 
-166 LNAAKARNLG
+166 
-176 CPAGDCLGRRER
+176 
-188 DYVSPERATRIEEAE
+188 IEEAQ
-203 RRVIE
+203 RRAI
-208 ARKPDEVIEER
+208 AGRAPDEVIEER
-219 STPDG
+219 TSPDG
-224 TTQWFLI
+224 KTQWFLI
-231 NHIPILDESGAVTNL
+231 NHIPILDEAGTVTNL

-358 LGGVI
+358 LGGVM
-363 RIERHLTDGLWTAMV
+363 RIERHLHDGLWTAMV

-396 AMEENGI
+396 AMAENGI
-403 LTLSTRNETVS
+403 LTLSTRNETVE
-414 EGQIAELN
+414 EGRITELS
-422 GGEYVVISVVDTGTG
+422 GGEYVVISVADTGSG

-462 GLPMVY
+462 GLPIVY

-480 HSTLGVGT
+480 HSTVGVGT
-488 TVELYLSRAAAEQE
+488 TVELYLSRAAVEREDGPHEEQA
-502 SDCRQQQTIAPD
+502 IAPN

-532 TAAYLNEMGH
+532 TAAYLTEMGH

-559 DDHLDLLIAD
+559 DDQVELLIAD

-583 AREVRPDIGVLLV
+583 ARETRPNLGVLLV

-614 PFSRDDLAAKVGEAA
+614 PFSRTDLSLKVTEAA
-629 PRKANLHS
+629 RRGRDRSSS
-637 TAGER
+637 T

>member
-1 MTLASEMNSTQ
+1 MTLPSDMNPQ
-12 GTILVVDDEPDI
+12 NGTILVVDDEPDI
-24 LIALED
+24 LVALED

-35 YRVLTSSS
+35 YRVLTATS
-43 PIKALDIIRQEP
+43 PVQALDIIRHEP

-67 EMQGDEFLAK
+67 EMQGDEFLAR
-77 ARNVTDAEAILLT
+77 ARHETDAEAILLT

-98 IGAVNKGRIMAYV
+98 IGAVNKGRIMAYM
-111 PKPWDPAA
+111 PKPWDPDA

-131 MLARELDT
+131 LLARELAT
-139 ERALLHGLMEST
+139 ERALLRGLMEST
-151 GDLISF
+151 GDRISF
-157 KDLEGRFVR
+157 KDPEGRFVR
-166 LNAAKARNLG
+166 LNTSKARSLNRTPDECLG
-176 CPAGDCLGRRER
+176 CKER
-188 DYVSPERATRIEEAE
+188 DFIPPERAAMIEEAE
-203 RRVIE
+203 RRAIA
-208 ARKPDEVIEER
+208 AREPDELTEER
-219 STPDG
+219 TSPEG

-231 NHIPILDESGAVTNL
+231 NHIPILDGSGTVRSL
-246 ATIERDITERKLMEM
+246 ATIERDVTERKLMEM

-293 LDLASRRAP
+293 LDLALRRAP

-332 RQRDLR
+332 RQRDLN

-344 NQVIT
+344 NQVIAD
-349 GMNDLLTRT
+349 MNDLLTRT

-363 RIERHLTDGLWTAMV
+363 RIERKLADGLWTAMV
-378 DPDQLELAIL
+378 DPDQLELAVL

-396 AMEENGI
+396 AMAENGV
-403 LTLSTRNETVS
+403 LTLSTRNETVT
-414 EGQIAELN
+414 EGQIADLSH
-422 GGEYVVISVVDTGTG
+422 GDYVVVSVADTGAG
-437 IPPEVLAR
+437 IPPEILAR

-462 GLPMVY
+462 GLAMVY

-480 HSTLGVGT
+480 HSTVGVGT
-488 TVELYLSRAAAEQE
+488 VVELYLARTSMAQQEETPEETSAALPA
-502 SDCRQQQTIAPD
+502 D
-514 APKVRIL
+514 KVRIL

-532 TAAYLNEMGH
+532 TAAYLGEMGH
-542 RVVEAADG
+542 RVVEAANG
-550 SSALDILKA
+550 SSALDILKT
-559 DDHLDLLIAD
+559 DDQIDLLIAD

-575 TGTDLADK
+575 TGTELADK
-583 AREVRPDIGVLLV
+583 AREIHPGIGVLLV
-596 TGYADP
+596 TGYANP
-602 KRLPEGY
+602 EKVPEGY
-609 LMLHK
+609 SVLHK
-614 PFSRDDLAAKVGEAA
+614 PFGRADLATKVTEATRSE
-629 PRKANLHS
+629 RKENPPAI
-637 TAGER
+637 

>member
-1 MTLASEMNSTQ
+1 MTLSSEMTSTN

-35 YRVLTSSS
+35 YRVLTASS
-43 PIKALDIIRQEP
+43 PVQALDIIRQEP

-77 ARNVTDAEAILLT
+77 ARHETDADAILLT

-131 MLARELDT
+131 MLARKLDT
-139 ERALLHGLMEST
+139 ERALLRGLMEST

-157 KDLEGRFVR
+157 KDLDGRFVR
-166 LNAAKARNLG
+166 LNASKAQSLG
-176 CPAGDCLGRRER
+176 CNSEDCLGRKER
-188 DYVSPERATRIEEAE
+188 DFVPPDRATMIEEAE
-203 RRVIE
+203 RRAVA
-208 ARKPDEVIEER
+208 ARAPDEVIEER
-219 STPDG
+219 TSPDG
-224 TTQWFLI
+224 TTKWFLI
-231 NHIPILDESGAVTNL
+231 NHIPILDEAGSVRNL

-349 GMNDLLTRT
+349 GMSDLLTRT
-358 LGGVI
+358 LGGVV
-363 RIERHLTDGLWTAMV
+363 RIERHLHDGLWMAMV

-396 AMEENGI
+396 AMAENGV
-403 LTLSTRNETVS
+403 LTLSTRNEAVD
-414 EGQIAELN
+414 EGRITELS
-422 GGEYVVISVVDTGTG
+422 GGEYVVISVTDTGSG

-480 HSTLGVGT
+480 QSTVGTGT
-488 TVELYLSRAAAEQE
+488 TVDLYLSRAAAEREDGPHEEQA
-502 SDCRQQQTIAPD
+502 IAPD

-532 TAAYLNEMGH
+532 TAAYLTEMGH

-550 SSALDILKA
+550 SSALDILKT
-559 DDHLDLLIAD
+559 DDQLDLLIAD

-575 TGTDLADK
+575 TGTDLADR
-583 AREVRPDIGVLLV
+583 ARKIRSDLGILLV

-614 PFSRDDLAAKVGEAA
+614 PFSRPDLAAKVTEATRREQDRSL
-629 PRKANLHS
+629 PV
-637 TAGER
+637 